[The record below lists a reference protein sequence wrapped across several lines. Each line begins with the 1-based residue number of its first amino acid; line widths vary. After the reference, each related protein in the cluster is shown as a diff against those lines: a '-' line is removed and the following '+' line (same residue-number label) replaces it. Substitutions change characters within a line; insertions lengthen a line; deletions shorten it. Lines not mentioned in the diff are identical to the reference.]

1 MRDAPFETPLVDLV
15 VENAIDPLE
24 DKAPKSS
31 GRTRAAA
38 EGKTPPYRQ
47 GVIAK
52 GFTKIY
58 GSVGMAVF
66 AFDQHC
72 GKAILE
78 NAEDMANSLDTLAKD
93 NPAVRRVLS
102 RMITTSAWSEV
113 IVAHAPLVM
122 AIAGH
127 HVPVI
132 REMLGGPTSGEAD
145 S

>member
-1 MRDAPFETPLVDLV
+1 MAATDYETPLVDLV
-15 VENAIDPLE
+15 IEDAVDPLK
-24 DKAPKSS
+24 DTAPKSS
-31 GRTRAAA
+31 GRGTKA
-38 EGKTPPYRQ
+38 EPKTPAYRQ

-58 GSVGMAVF
+58 GTVGLAVF

-72 GKAILE
+72 GQAILE
-78 NAEDMANSLDTLAKD
+78 SAEGMANSLDTLAKD

-132 REMLGGPTSGEAD
+132 RELLGSPKD
-145 S
+145 STE